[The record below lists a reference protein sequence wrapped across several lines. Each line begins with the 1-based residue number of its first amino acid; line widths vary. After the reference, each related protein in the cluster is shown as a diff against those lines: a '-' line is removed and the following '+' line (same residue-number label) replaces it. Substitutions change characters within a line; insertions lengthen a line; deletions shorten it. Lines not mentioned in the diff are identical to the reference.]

1 MTAFE
6 THWHEMA
13 VHPESP
19 AFQRIDDS
27 HPLDFYLGK
36 ETSGEWTLLLITDER
51 PKSTRQYRAI
61 HVLCRE
67 RNDGRWAL
75 LFRLMIPELEKLF
88 SLLCE
93 DLVESSRNTSDP
105 RLAATL
111 VLQRFGRWQRLLERS
126 QLGLLDEEAIRGLMG
141 ELLFLQKQVI
151 PSKGIRDALNSWI
164 GPSGAERD
172 FRFAD
177 QEYEVKTMRTSAK
190 GVMISSAEQ
199 LDLPSKQLD
208 LFVVVLDETE
218 PESHSEAFTPLGLVV
233 KLRES
238 MEGDNITLEAFESKL
253 MDAGFMVRDE
263 YNERAY
269 VFRRFRQFR
278 IADGFPAIRRSELPT
293 GIGKVV
299 WELQISAILSFEL
312 EPAEIES

>member
-6 THWHEMA
+6 IRWRQMA

-19 AFQRIDDS
+19 AFQRVDES

-61 HVLCRE
+61 HVICRE
-67 RNDGRWAL
+67 RTDGRWAL

-93 DLVESSRNTSDP
+93 DLVESSRNTDDP

-126 QLGLLDEEAIRGLMG
+126 QLGLLDEEAIRGLIG
-141 ELLFLQKQVI
+141 ELLFLEKQVI
-151 PSKGIRDALNSWI
+151 PSKGIRDAVNGWV

-172 FRFAD
+172 FRFAE
-177 QEYEVKTMRTSAK
+177 QEYEIKAIRTDAN
-190 GVMISSAEQ
+190 GILISSAEQ

-218 PESHSEAFTPLGLVV
+218 PESHSEAFTPIELVNRL
-233 KLRES
+233 KES
-238 MEGDNITLEAFESKL
+238 MDADNIALEAFESKL
-253 MDAGFMVRDE
+253 MDVGFVARDE
-263 YNERAY
+263 YSERAY
-269 VFRRFRQFR
+269 VFRRFRKFR
-278 IADGFPAIRRSELPT
+278 IAEGFPAIRRSQLPT
-293 GIGKVV
+293 GIGKVI
-299 WELQISAILSFEL
+299 WELKISAILSFEL
-312 EPAEIES
+312 KPAEI